1 MPYLNST
8 DNAVTNYTQT
18 LTAADDYMYSL
29 QHAKDLHLASL
40 PKQAEPEVTYDVN
53 QFGIGTLRM
62 QSEEVPVMNGS
73 ENDRYLADTTDIDL
87 GKESEEPLMQK
98 AFNAAPESVQ
108 KLVTPIIDPFFNN
121 PIVSG
126 ATIGLQE
133 TFNGTM
139 NLLRDVNNAMH
150 PDNQFT
156 EDEWLQMPELLERDA
171 NSPTQGIVSGLT
183 QFVGVYSGLGKL
195 RNLDDAASG
204 GKKLLD
210 DMLRGGL
217 ADAAFDPEDGNL
229 STFLNSLDEDQEMLG
244 VPVGKFKGPLT
255 EYLGAPI
262 EDDAEAFERLQFRLK
277 SMIEGAGL
285 GLGAHAAIKM
295 TAMGMTALKGM
306 KQWMLETDP
315 ESYKKVIAQSTAV
328 SASTLEKTTLAE
340 LAKQNPSTTPKVPVN
355 NVFLNDRAAIP
366 KEKRVDI
373 EDSEIP
379 ELPLLDIDVSK
390 IVPTQKT
397 ISINNLED
405 VAKAKKIPESDEVLL
420 VEDNGL
426 FYVMDGHHRVANKI
440 LNADTS
446 VQARV
451 IKKDSAAPA
460 AFVVAKTESE
470 NNQTTANFIKSFEG
484 YRDEGYYATDAEK
497 KAGIVTAGYGSTRRV
512 AKGEKITKEQAEQYL
527 QEDIAVAEKAVDSLV
542 KVDLT
547 PNEKAAVV
555 SLVFNVGQGNF
566 KKSKALKA
574 LNNGDIETFIKEAF
588 DSKAG
593 FVRSGGKVLKG
604 LVKRRK
610 AEQELFMRGTA

>member
-40 PKQAEPEVTYDVN
+40 PAQAEPEVTYDVN

-87 GKESEEPLMQK
+87 GKESKEPLMQK

-108 KLVTPIIDPFFNN
+108 KLVTPIITPFFNN
-121 PIVSG
+121 PLVSG
-126 ATIGLQE
+126 MTIGI
-133 TFNGTM
+133 TDGFNGTM

-262 EDDAEAFERLQFRLK
+262 EDDAEAFERLQFRLQ

-306 KQWMLETDP
+306 KEWMLETDP
-315 ESYKKVIAQSTAV
+315 ESYKKVIAQSTAGV
-328 SASTLEKTTLAE
+328 
-340 LAKQNPSTTPKVPVN
+340 
-355 NVFLNDRAAIP
+355 AA
-366 KEKRVDI
+366 
-373 EDSEIP
+373 
-379 ELPLLDIDVSK
+379 
-390 IVPTQKT
+390 T
-397 ISINNLED
+397 
-405 VAKAKKIPESDEVLL
+405 VAAQDTKAQ
-420 VEDNGL
+420 
-426 FYVMDGHHRVANKI
+426 
-440 LNADTS
+440 DTS
-446 VQARV
+446 
-451 IKKDSAAPA
+451 S
-460 AFVVAKTESE
+460 
-470 NNQTTANFIKSFEG
+470 FIKEFEG
-484 YRDEGYYATDAEK
+484 YKSSGYYATKSEQAN
-497 KAGIVTAGYGSTRRV
+497 GLVTVGYGSTGRV
-512 AKGEKITKEQAEQYL
+512 KKGEKITEEQAEQYL

-547 PNEKAAVV
+547 PNQRAAVV

-574 LNNGDIETFIKEAF
+574 LNSGDIETFIKEAF